1 MTESFQIIIF
11 LTYIL
16 SRCPADI
23 EVASFK
29 SDIQAPRYGNNPR
42 GFHASN
48 MEYRLTY
55 RDCLGNFY

>member
-1 MTESFQIIIF
+1 MKIHPLWLNICYETPS
-11 LTYIL
+11 
-16 SRCPADI
+16 
-23 EVASFK
+23 K